1 MLQVKTPEEVLCLI
15 HDKFRPVSEL
25 TEFVPISAAA
35 GRTLSEDITAEE
47 YVPDFNRSTVDGY
60 ALRAAD
66 TFGCS
71 DAIPAVL
78 SLQEEIRM
86 GEDAGFALL
95 RAILSLQGEIRMGE
109 DAGFALLRE
118 NCAYVPTGGA
128 LPEGADCAVMLEYTE
143 DYGDGTIGI
152 LKPGAP
158 GMNVIFRGDDVYPGK
173 VVLQA
178 GRVLSAQDIGA
189 LAAIGRTVV
198 PVQRKLKIGVIST
211 GDELV
216 PPGQKPLP
224 GQVRDVNTALLSAL
238 LTEQGAEV
246 HSYGIIVDDEDL
258 LRETVTR
265 AVQECDAVLLSGG
278 SSVGVKD
285 ASCRII
291 ESLGEL
297 LLHGIALKPG
307 KPTIMGR
314 AGNKPLVGL
323 PGHPVAAFVV
333 ARLFM
338 PLIGLPGH
346 PVAAFVVA
354 RLFVVPLLDRLAGRE
369 RPLWSVTAELSESVG
384 ANHGRA
390 QVNPCRLLRQDGRV
404 LALPI
409 RSKSGLITQLAGA
422 DGFFC
427 IERDCEGLPKGAPVQ
442 VYLNA

>member
-1 MLQVKTPEEVLCLI
+1 MLQVKTPEEVLRLI

-35 GRTLSEDITAEE
+35 GRTLSEDIIAEE

-60 ALRAAD
+60 AVRAAD

-71 DAIPAVL
+71 DAIP
-78 SLQEEIRM
+78 
-86 GEDAGFALL
+86 
-95 RAILSLQGEIRMGE
+95 AILSLQGEIRMGE

-173 VVLQA
+173 IVLQA

-285 ASCRII
+285 AS
-291 ESLGEL
+291 
-297 LLHGIALKPG
+297 LKPG
-307 KPTIMGR
+307 KPTILGR

-338 PLIGLPGH
+338 
-346 PVAAFVVA
+346 
-354 RLFVVPLLDRLAGRE
+354 VPLLDRLAGRD

>member
-35 GRTLSEDITAEE
+35 GRILSEDIIAEE

-60 ALRAAD
+60 AVRAAD

-71 DAIPAVL
+71 DAIP
-78 SLQEEIRM
+78 
-86 GEDAGFALL
+86 
-95 RAILSLQGEIRMGE
+95 AILSLQGEIRMGE

-178 GRVLSAQDIGA
+178 GRVLTAQDIGA
-189 LAAIGRTVV
+189 LAAVGKTSV
-198 PVQRKLKIGVIST
+198 PVSRRLNVGIIST

-216 PPGQKPLP
+216 PPEQKPLP

-333 ARLFM
+333 ARLFV
-338 PLIGLPGH
+338 L
-346 PVAAFVVA
+346 
-354 RLFVVPLLDRLAGRE
+354 PLLDRLAGRE

-390 QVNPCRLLRQDGRV
+390 QVNACRLLRQDGQV
-404 LALPI
+404 LAIPI

-442 VYLNA
+442 VYLN